1 MWVAIAIAVP
11 PLVGALALALQQVEE
26 RLDHVVAEA
35 RVHRVP
41 EGVPR
46 TPAGCERPPSG
57 PRGRTGPRGSPPDV
71 TSAGRPVGR
80 SAGHGSVTS

>member
-46 TPAGCERPPSG
+46 TPAGANGHRRALVADPAPGLPARCHQCG
-57 PRGRTGPRGSPPDV
+57 
-71 TSAGRPVGR
+71 A
-80 SAGHGSVTS
+80 AGHGSVTS